1 MLELQSIWEANANIR
16 KFARTTPILYSS
28 LLSDDLGFDLMLKAE
43 NLQTTNS
50 FKIRGASNC
59 LIKQKKEMPSLNGVV
74 TASSGNHGQ
83 AVAYVANKMGVP
95 AVIVMPETAPKAKS
109 RAVSRWN
116 AQIEFCGKTSRERLA
131 RSKEIAQQ
139 RGYLEIPSYDHPDVI
154 SGQGTIGKEIL
165 EQVPD
170 VDIILVPIGG
180 GGLIS
185 GIATLVKNLRPKT
198 QVIGVEPAGSNSMTV
213 SLDKEDITQLE
224 KTHSIADGLLTMKPG
239 FLTFPLVRKYVDR
252 TMLVSEEE
260 ILQAIRLIIEHFKTV
275 PEPSGAVSVAA
286 ALKED
291 WGKGKKVV
299 SVVSGGNF
307 DMDRL
312 PSFITNRS

>member
-1 MLELQSIWEANANIR
+1 MLELQSIWEADANIR
-16 KFARTTPILYSS
+16 KFARTTPILYSG
-28 LLSDDLGFDLMLKAE
+28 LLSDNLGFDLMLKAE

-59 LIKQKKEMPSLNGVV
+59 LIKQKKETPTLKGVV

-83 AVAYVANKMGVP
+83 AVAYVANKLDIP
-95 AVIVMPETAPKAKS
+95 AVVVMPETAPKVKS

-116 AQIEFCGKTSRERLA
+116 AQIEFCGETSRERLA

-139 RGYLEIPSYDHPDVI
+139 KGYLEIPSYDHPDVI
-154 SGQGTIGKEIL
+154 SGHGTIGKEIL

-170 VDIILVPIGG
+170 ADIILVPIGG

-185 GIATLVKNLRPKT
+185 GIAALVKNLRPKT
-198 QVIGVEPAGSNSMTV
+198 QIIGVEPEGSSSMTV
-213 SLDKEDITQLE
+213 SLGQGEITQLE
-224 KTHSIADGLLTMKPG
+224 KTHSMADGLLTMKPG
-239 FLTFPLVRKYVDR
+239 SLTFPLVKKYVDR

-286 ALKED
+286 ALKGN

-312 PSFITNRS
+312 PGFITNRS